1 MVVDIRDEKNVEDA
15 VAAAVK
21 EFGGI
26 DICVNNASAISLTGT
41 LDTPMKRYDLM
52 HSINGRGTYLGNIM
66 TLSWRNNY
74 VILVSQKC
82 LPHLLDSKE
91 AGRNPHILNNSP
103 PLDMRPI
110 WFQGHVAYTMAKYN
124 MSLCALG
131 MAAEFQDQGES
142 SGVQDVT
149 SLLKI

>member
-1 MVVDIRDEKNVEDA
+1 M
-15 VAAAVK
+15 
-21 EFGGI
+21 
-26 DICVNNASAISLTGT
+26 
-41 LDTPMKRYDLM
+41 
-52 HSINGRGTYLGNIM
+52 
-66 TLSWRNNY
+66 
-74 VILVSQKC
+74 
-82 LPHLLDSKE
+82 LDSKE

-110 WFQGHVAYTMAKYN
+110 WFQGHVAYSMAKYN

-149 SLLKI
+149 SLLKIYLNLNLSRCELHVAKNSNLDSCNGDAWW